1 MRSGSRVAVV
11 LAALLVMA
19 GCAGGDSGVPA
30 DVDVDVER
38 PMPVGAQDA
47 GELEPPP
54 AEDGACD
61 PTASLRPAGGLPSPG
76 QMPSGSTMAEIVDRG
91 FLIAGVDQTTYL
103 MGYRDPAAEGLS
115 GFDIDLVNE
124 LSEALFG
131 EPGNVRYVTV
141 TSDQREQV
149 LEEGT
154 VDVVVRTMTVTCER
168 WERVNFSSVYFEA
181 GQRLLV
187 HRDSGYEEVGDLAGE
202 RVCSARGST
211 SLRRLAAHDAG
222 LVAVEVAD
230 WADCLVMLQQGQVEG
245 FSTDDTILA
254 GMARQD
260 PQLHVV
266 GDRFSSE
273 PYGMAFNQD
282 DEDFVRFAN
291 ALLAEMRQDGTWERM
306 YNTWLT
312 DLGPAPA
319 PPAANYRD

>member
-1 MRSGSRVAVV
+1 MRSGSR
-11 LAALLVMA
+11 LAALLTAVLVLA
-19 GCAGGDSGVPA
+19 GCAGGPGVPA

-38 PMPVGAQDA
+38 PTPVGAEVTS
-47 GELEPPP
+47 GLEPPP
-54 AEDGACD
+54 ADNPSCD
-61 PTASLRPAGGLPSPG
+61 PTASLRPSGGLPTPG
-76 QMPSGSTMAEIVDRG
+76 QMPAGSTMEEIVDRG

-103 MGYRDPAAEGLS
+103 MGYRDPTAEGLS

-124 LSEALFG
+124 LAEALFG
-131 EPGNVRYVTV
+131 EPGKVRYVTV
-141 TSDQREQV
+141 TSEQREQV
-149 LEEGT
+149 LADGT
-154 VDVVVRTMTVTCER
+154 VDVVVRTMTVTCDR
-168 WERVNFSSVYFEA
+168 WENVSFSTVYFEA

-187 HRDSGYEEVGDLAGE
+187 HRDSEYEDVADLAGE

-211 SLRRLAAHDAG
+211 SLRRIDAHDAG
-222 LVAVEVAD
+222 LVAVAVAD

-273 PYGMAFNQD
+273 PYGMAFNKD

-291 ALLAEMRQDGTWERM
+291 ALLARMRQDGTWERM

-319 PPAANYRD
+319 PPAANYQD